1 MQAEDPGVTL
11 DALDDGEVPLLAEL
25 MAAAFDADAPDV
37 PGFDRGLLAPHHPP
51 PLLLRPPPGRRAARP
66 PGVRGWGGGLLPPPP
81 RRDFFV
87 RLPPGC
93 CEAERYA
100 LHVGGAP
107 GGAAVVWHFAARDA
121 VLGLFFVAP
130 TFQGRGVGRAGWG
143 LLEACYPDVRRWEV
157 AAPGWAPTTVRFYER
172 RCGFCRAS
180 AGGGAYVSLVKECAA
195 PGYCRPTR
203 GR

>member
-37 PGFDRGLLAPHHPP
+37 PGFDRGVLAPYH
-51 PLLLRPPPGRRAARP
+51 
-66 PGVRGWGGGLLPPPP
+66 